1 MYLPIVKKSKNNNI
15 FLNLFI
21 RLSVNGVRGNNIIF
35 RKYSMVTY
43 TNVESEKNVQILITY
58 YEFNSSI
65 VLRKL

>member
-1 MYLPIVKKSKNNNI
+1 MYLPIVKKSKNNKI

-21 RLSVNGVRGNNIIF
+21 RLSVNGVRGNDIIF

-58 YEFNSSI
+58 YEFNS
-65 VLRKL
+65 